1 MLAPGQHAHEAIVEA
16 IDPQKLQ
23 KIKQRVKQA
32 NNIYRKSEQNAIQAS
47 LLLIRQIQQSLKVFL
62 TPSFTVS
69 NLISPHQI

>member
-1 MLAPGQHAHEAIVEA
+1 MLTPGQHAPEAIVEA

-23 KIKQRVKQA
+23 QIKQKVKQA
-32 NNIYRKSEQNAIQAS
+32 NTIYRKSEQNAIQAS